1 MNQPRNLRERSRRS
15 RVRAHPGLAAVT
27 VGSSS
32 AGNRCLRRLV
42 PALHANG
49 DRLSATQPP
58 LGAEPDAALLDVY
71 SQTVAAVVN
80 RVAPSVVNIRV
91 TAGARGQGNG
101 SGFIIA
107 RDGFIL
113 TNSHVVNGAREMEV
127 TLHDA
132 RMVSAQ
138 LIGADPE
145 TDLAVVRI
153 DAPDLQHVRLAD
165 SAAIRVGQMAIAV
178 GSPFGFQQTVTAGI
192 VSALG
197 RSMRAESGRL
207 MDDIIQTDAALNPGN
222 SGGPLVNSA
231 GEVIGVNTAVILPA
245 QGICF
250 AIASNTAQF
259 VAAWLIKEGRIR
271 RSSIGVAGQNIPLH
285 PRVVRFHKL
294 PLARGVLVAEMEAG
308 SPAAVAGVRQGDVIV
323 GFKGHPIGT
332 IDDLHKR
339 LTASEIGV
347 GSPLMLLRGTE
358 KLFVV
363 VVPRELKGF
372 E

>member
-1 MNQPRNLRERSRRS
+1 MNIQNDFRLGQSP
-15 RVRAHPGLAAVT
+15 
-27 VGSSS
+27 
-32 AGNRCLRRLV
+32 RLV
-42 PALHANG
+42 PTFH
-49 DRLSATQPP
+49 DSDEP
-58 LGAEPDAALLDVY
+58 LIPAAEPFPRDDALLDAY
-71 SQTVAAVVN
+71 SRTISAVVD

-91 TAGARGQGNG
+91 ISGEHGQGSG

-113 TNSHVVNGAREMEV
+113 TNSHVVRGAREMEV

-132 RMVSAQ
+132 RVFRAQ

-145 TDLAVVRI
+145 TDLAVIRI
-153 DAPDLQHVRLAD
+153 DAPDLQQARLAD
-165 SAAIRVGQMAIAV
+165 SSRIRVGQVAVAI
-178 GSPFGFQQTVTAGI
+178 GSPYGFQQTVTSGI

-222 SGGPLVNSA
+222 SGGPLLNSE

-259 VAAWLIKEGRIR
+259 VAAWLIKDQQIR
-271 RSSIGVAGQNIPLH
+271 RSSIGVAGQNVPLH

-294 PLARGVLVAEMEAG
+294 PAERGVQVAEVEPG
-308 SPAAVAGVRQGDVIV
+308 SPAALAGLRSGDTIV
-323 GFKGHPIGT
+323 GFKGQPIAT

-339 LTASEIGV
+339 LVASEIGV
-347 GSPLMLLRGTE
+347 PSPLMILRGTE
-358 KLFVV
+358 KLFLL
-363 VVPRELKGF
+363 VVPRELPPHQPRPRA
-372 E
+372 ERN